1 MVLFWFHL
9 SVETV
14 YTVTDFTLFTF
25 VQHLSQG
32 KLKIYKMMFRF
43 NGLNNPKIHHYQQH
57 NLQGLFIESIW
68 LLRCQV

>member
-1 MVLFWFHL
+1 MVLFWFYL

-43 NGLNNPKIHHYQQH
+43 NGLNNPKIHH
-57 NLQGLFIESIW
+57 
-68 LLRCQV
+68 